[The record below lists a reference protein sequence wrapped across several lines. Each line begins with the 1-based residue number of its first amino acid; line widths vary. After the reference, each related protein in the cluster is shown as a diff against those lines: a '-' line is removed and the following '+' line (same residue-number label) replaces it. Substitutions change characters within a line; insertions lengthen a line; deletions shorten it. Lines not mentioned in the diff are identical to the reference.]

1 MMRAGDQTTE
11 IEPPV
16 PVGTDES
23 PVPVGAVLDGFRV
36 ERIISVREGLHTLAE
51 ASEPSGERVT
61 LELLADPPE
70 GKELRR
76 RAAKLAKVQASIAH
90 PHVLPLI
97 SDGTSGDRLRLSG
110 APADAVTLADRLSEG
125 PLDVKEAVTLLSQVA
140 GALETAR
147 VRGLVHR
154 ALAPA
159 AIVVTTE
166 DPPKALLTDFGIA
179 VPDARG
185 CELTGSVE
193 DADYRSPEEIRGE
206 SPSPKSTVYSLACI
220 LVACLTGT
228 PPYPYH
234 RRLLALHAHLVE
246 PPPRVSARN
255 PELPGELDDVVAR
268 AMAKDPSKRY
278 DSPAALM
285 RAVQR
290 ALRLEAP
297 IPGPSAPKRQQVSGD
312 AKTASGRAQR
322 LPVGGPGTVPA
333 PAPDEAGAIE
343 EPAKKT
349 SDDGHAARSH
359 TPKQARRTR
368 RRTRRVRQGHPS
380 GRSIARRLAPTWA
393 GIALVVSALAG
404 FAAGNGGSDDPKSP
418 VEAASPPAEQAPR
431 PAMDSTEP
439 AVRPVV
445 QQLEKRRAAGRRR
458 LREAR
463 LPSGQ
468 AEVARDLA
476 QAHRDARASLE
487 RAPGTDSQEA
497 RLAEHLL
504 AVERAYRQLATA
516 ARRGPTAWQLAS
528 EEVLDRERDL
538 ELLLRTHR
546 WT

>member
-1 MMRAGDQTTE
+1 MMRAADQTTE

-16 PVGTDES
+16 PVGTEES
-23 PVPVGAVLDGFRV
+23 PVPVGTVRDGYRV

-51 ASEPSGERVT
+51 ASNPSGARVT
-61 LELLADPPE
+61 LELLADPLE

-90 PHVLPLI
+90 PHVLPLV
-97 SDGTSGDRLRLSG
+97 SDGTSRDRLCLSG
-110 APADAVTLADRLSEG
+110 APADAVTLADRLSVG
-125 PLDVKEAVTLLSQVA
+125 PLGVKEAVTLLSEVA

-147 VRGLVHR
+147 ARGLVHR

-166 DPPKALLTDFGIA
+166 EPPKALLTDFGIA
-179 VPDARG
+179 VPDGPA
-185 CELTGSVE
+185 CEFTVSVE
-193 DADYRSPEEIRGE
+193 DADFRSPEEIRGE
-206 SPSPKSTVYSLACI
+206 SPTPKSTVYSLACI
-220 LVACLTGT
+220 LVTCLTGT
-228 PPYPYH
+228 PPYPYY

-297 IPGPSAPKRQQVSGD
+297 IPGPSAAKRQQAPRD
-312 AKTASGRAQR
+312 TKPASRRPQQ
-322 LPVGGPGTVPA
+322 LPAGQPGTVPA
-333 PAPDEAGAIE
+333 PARGEAGAVG
-343 EPAKKT
+343 EPPKKT
-349 SDDGHAARSH
+349 SDAAHAARSH
-359 TPKQARRTR
+359 TPKRARGAR
-368 RRTRRVRQGHPS
+368 RRTRRFRQAHPG
-380 GRSIARRLAPTWA
+380 GRSIARRLAPTLA
-393 GIALVVSALAG
+393 GVALLASALAG
-404 FAAGNGGSDDPKSP
+404 FAAGNGDSDERKSP
-418 VEAASPPAEQAPR
+418 AEAGRAPAEQAPR
-431 PAMDSTEP
+431 PAVDSTQP

-445 QQLEKRRAAGRRR
+445 KQLEKRRAAGRRR

-468 AEVARDLA
+468 AAAARDLA

-487 RAPGTDSQEA
+487 RAPGGDSQEA

-504 AVERAYRQLATA
+504 AVERAYRRLAAA
-516 ARRGPTAWQLAS
+516 ARRGPTAWRLAS

-538 ELLLRTHR
+538 ELLLRTHH